1 MFEILARLIEAN
13 VAWLN
18 GFVLAGVILILVGV
32 KNVTLKEMRDYKLS
46 HHNLH
51 KIDEVI
57 AWGIFYIIF
66 GVLIAA
72 GGLISIYPYLS

>member
-1 MFEILARLIEAN
+1 MFDVFANLIETN
-13 VAWLN
+13 VAWVN

-32 KNVTLKEMRDYKLS
+32 KNVTLKDMRDYKLS

-57 AWGIFYIIF
+57 AWGVFYIIF
-66 GVLIAA
+66 GILIAA
-72 GGLISIYPYLS
+72 GGILSVYPYLY